1 MRERACR
8 LSRRQHRSVT
18 LAALFILLT
27 CGGREAA
34 FADTTYWRVTV
45 GRVTVI
51 ADDSPQRCTR
61 LASEITAF
69 EGALRTLV
77 DWNADYV
84 LPPLSLYSLSKQDAS
99 RVFLTDSDRRQQRSD
114 RMIVLSKWL
123 PGRDFNV
130 AAIANENGSDDPL
143 KSVMLV
149 YAEAILIRGP
159 MEHFPPWYLLGL
171 PNLLNDPMF
180 RPDGSILLNRNL
192 PYRAV
197 NPSNHAST
205 SYNLRQV
212 LEMRPHDFATADYP
226 EFMLRARDWALF
238 GLLTT
243 PERRAQ
249 YREFAALMTQGESA
263 ADAVK
268 DAFGVPLETL
278 AAEFE
283 AGRWRNNV
291 QYRLPG
297 PTPRA
302 VIPPPEQLQPAEA
315 DTLLQVVAERTA
327 HQRTAQ

>member
-1 MRERACR
+1 MSTWSHSVGV
-8 LSRRQHRSVT
+8 LVT
-18 LAALFILLT
+18 LLLLVA
-27 CGGREAA
+27 GYHQSAR
-34 FADTTYWRVTV
+34 ADTTYWRVRL

-69 EGALRTLV
+69 EGTLRTLV

-99 RVFLTDSDRRQQRSD
+99 RVFLTDTDRRQQRSD
-114 RMIVLSKWL
+114 RMIILSKWL
-123 PGRDFNV
+123 PGPDFNV

-192 PYRAV
+192 PYQPV
-197 NPSNHAST
+197 NPGKRAT
-205 SYNLRQV
+205 TAYNLQQ
-212 LEMRPHDFATADYP
+212 LLDMRPREFATADYP
-226 EFMLRARDWALF
+226 RFMRLARDWALF

-243 PERRAQ
+243 PERRPQ
-249 YREFAALMTQGESA
+249 YRELAALMTQGESA

-278 AAEFE
+278 SAEFE

-291 QYRLPG
+291 QYRLPALV
-297 PTPRA
+297 PRP
-302 VIPPPEQLQPAEA
+302 VVPPPEQIEAAEA
-315 DTLLQVVAERTA
+315 NTLLQVVAARIS
-327 HQRTAQ
+327 HQRGH